1 MKKNHISPFF
11 FFCSIQQQVFK
22 CLLRTSTYTRIQIT
36 HAIRVGLRMV
46 DKALQILLQ
55 HRLVTTS
62 VKSTH
67 ETVYAVTQQNKQNAI
82 MRFVFPEFVRT
93 LVDRWKLTGL
103 RDTENYGDEQKQL
116 QIERDRVI
124 FCLQP
129 ILSIDFHKTFPVD
142 RSKF

>member
-1 MKKNHISPFF
+1 
-11 FFCSIQQQVFK
+11 
-22 CLLRTSTYTRIQIT
+22 
-36 HAIRVGLRMV
+36 MV

-142 RSKF
+142 RSRF